1 MRITDIR
8 AATID
13 TGEKRSNA
21 TMDFSDMTLGLCAV
35 VTDVIR
41 NGAPVVGY
49 GFAAL
54 GRYSQESIWRERMIP
69 RIMKADPESLL
80 NETGDNFDPA
90 KVSAV
95 VMKKEKDGGHGD
107 RAVAMAGLDIALW
120 DACAKIAGK
129 PASAYFASVFGG
141 TPRDRVPVY
150 VGGGYYAAGKGLKE
164 LQDEI
169 RGHQDAGFTYIKMKV
184 GGASLEE
191 DLKRIEAVLA
201 VQPND
206 RLMVDA
212 NSAFDVASAVRF
224 AKAIEPYN
232 LRWFEDPGTSLDYQL
247 MAKVCDAYGGG
258 MATGENLM
266 SLPDCRN
273 LLLYGGMRPE
283 KDYFLFDPTWTYGP
297 SHYAKI
303 IAMMEEHGFPRTR
316 LYPHGG
322 HLVSLH
328 VTAGLNLGGTEAYP
342 TIHQPIGGFTDGL
355 EIANGM
361 TAVPDLPGFGYE
373 GKANLAAAL
382 SKLTEDLPSRK
393 TAAA

>member
-1 MRITDIR
+1 
-8 AATID
+8 
-13 TGEKRSNA
+13 
-21 TMDFSDMTLGLCAV
+21 MTLGLCAV
-35 VTDVIR
+35 VTDVIK

-69 RIMKADPESLL
+69 RILKADPESLL
-80 NETGDNFDPA
+80 NETGDNLDPA

-107 RAVAMAGLDIALW
+107 RAAAMAGLDIALW
-120 DACAKIAGK
+120 DASAKIADK
-129 PASAYFASVFGG
+129 PAAAHFAETFGG
-141 TPRDRVPVY
+141 TARSQVPVY
-150 VGGGYYAAGKGLKE
+150 VGGGYYAPGKGLKE
-164 LQDEI
+164 LQDEM
-169 RGHQDAGFTYIKMKV
+169 RGHQDAGFTDLKMKV
-184 GGASLEE
+184 GGAALAE
-191 DLKRIEAVLA
+191 DLKRIEAVLE

-212 NSAFDVASAVRF
+212 NSAFDAESAVRF

-232 LRWFEDPGTSLDYQL
+232 LRWFEDPGTSLDYRL
-247 MAKVCDAYGGG
+247 MAQVCAVYGGG

-273 LLLYGGMRPE
+273 LLLYGGMRPD
-283 KDYFLFDPTWTYGP
+283 KDFFLFDPSWTYGP

-303 IAMMEEHGFPRTR
+303 IQMMEEHGFPRTR

-328 VTAGLNLGGTEAYP
+328 VTAGFGLGGTEAYP
-342 TIHQPIGGFTDGL
+342 TIHQPVGGFTDGL
-355 EIANGM
+355 KIANGM
-361 TAVPDLPGFGYE
+361 TAVPDLPGFGFE
-373 GKANLAAAL
+373 GKANLIAAFA
-382 SKLTEDLPSRK
+382 KLTEDLPSRK
-393 TAAA
+393 TAAE